1 MQNVTTGGKINKY
14 FKLIEQK
21 ISDITYFLQTFL
33 ANLLFGDDNEE
44 KLDQAAVHKNQQLS
58 NKMENNIN
66 FDEINNIDGKNKM
79 NGKNLHER
87 LNVIDYYVET
97 NEVVNF
103 KQQLQQSKD
112 KSSVYYWIS
121 LL

>member
-44 KLDQAAVHKNQQLS
+44 KLDQAAVHKN
-58 NKMENNIN
+58 
-66 FDEINNIDGKNKM
+66 
-79 NGKNLHER
+79 
-87 LNVIDYYVET
+87 
-97 NEVVNF
+97 
-103 KQQLQQSKD
+103 
-112 KSSVYYWIS
+112 
-121 LL
+121 

>member
-1 MQNVTTGGKINKY
+1 
-14 FKLIEQK
+14 
-21 ISDITYFLQTFL
+21 
-33 ANLLFGDDNEE
+33 
-44 KLDQAAVHKNQQLS
+44 
-58 NKMENNIN
+58 MENNIN

-103 KQQLQQSKD
+103 K
-112 KSSVYYWIS
+112 
-121 LL
+121 